1 MGFPDSYIVDIA
13 FGQAGGGAAS
23 KDDGALTDANRFY
36 VQVRYPTVRY
46 TFEDNQ

>member
-23 KDDGALTDANRFY
+23 KDGALTDANRFY
-36 VQVRYPTVRY
+36 VQVRYLSY
-46 TFEDNQ
+46 GALYL